1 MGFYNSHL
9 LAFCGLCMRDDAEVK
24 KLSKDL
30 ENCWAQV
37 ADEDHYSGQQTQRI
51 DALFERCRRLETIMD
66 N

>member
-1 MGFYNSHL
+1 
-9 LAFCGLCMRDDAEVK
+9 MRDDAEVK